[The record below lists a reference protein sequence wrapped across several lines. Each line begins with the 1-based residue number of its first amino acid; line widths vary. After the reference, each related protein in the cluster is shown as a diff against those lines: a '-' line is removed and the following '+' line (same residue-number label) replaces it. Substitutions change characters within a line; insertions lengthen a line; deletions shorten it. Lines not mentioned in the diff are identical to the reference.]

1 MSTLMPLNNRQLA
14 EELCGVSAG
23 VREIHRVHEKSY
35 GTLIPHVFMASV
47 LSHIGVCLAADQR
60 RDARLHTDEVA
71 GILGSLEQG
80 MARGDRETRNVI
92 SISFARDS
100 ELEPFF
106 YQLYPLLGPKLKR
119 ELRGS

>member
-14 EELCGVSAG
+14 DELCVVSAG
-23 VREIHRVHEKSY
+23 LREMRRVHVKSY

-47 LSHIGVCLAADQR
+47 LSHIGVCLAADQWR
-60 RDARLHTDEVA
+60 EARQHTAEVA
-71 GILGSLEQG
+71 GILGALEQG

-106 YQLYPLLGPKLKR
+106 YQLHPLLGPKLKR
-119 ELRGS
+119 ELRGA